1 MLSVI
6 FLLIK
11 TLGNLVSLYSH
22 SLFFLSASLFS
33 FSSWY
38 FNVILIQTYCIL
50 YQSRHKKLFP
60 CK

>member
-1 MLSVI
+1 MLTVI

-22 SLFFLSASLFS
+22 SLFLSASFFS

-38 FNVILIQTYCIL
+38 FDVILIQTYCIL
-50 YQSRHKKLFP
+50 YQSRHKELFSWR
-60 CK
+60 